1 MVPYMIIIPLSGRDN
16 KDASGFQH
24 LGTNCPEVVKTG
36 ERHTTPRK
44 DQSSTNAESFFS
56 RSDSGPHRAA

>member
-1 MVPYMIIIPLSGRDN
+1 MRKCKLFRCPLDG
-16 KDASGFQH
+16 
-24 LGTNCPEVVKTG
+24 V
-36 ERHTTPRK
+36 HTKLSRSSENRGAAYATPRQ